1 LLLTAGNETTT
12 NLLGNG
18 LFELLSRPEQAAR
31 LRREPA
37 MIPSA
42 VEECLRY
49 QSPVQFIGRI
59 AIADTDCAGTP
70 IRRGQL
76 VLAVMGA
83 ANRDPAHFP
92 DPDRFDVARKPNF
105 HLAFGY
111 GRHHCVGAELAL
123 FEGRMAFTTLFTEL
137 ETLEL
142 VPTELRHR
150 ENFNMR
156 CYETLPIRL
165 SA

>member
-1 LLLTAGNETTT
+1 
-12 NLLGNG
+12 
-18 LFELLSRPEQAAR
+18 
-31 LRREPA
+31 
-37 MIPSA
+37 
-42 VEECLRY
+42 
-49 QSPVQFIGRI
+49 
-59 AIADTDCAGTP
+59 
-70 IRRGQL
+70 
-76 VLAVMGA
+76 MGA

-92 DPDRFDVARKPNF
+92 DPDRFDIARKPNF

-111 GRHHCVGAELAL
+111 GHHRCVGSELAL
-123 FEGRMAFTTLFTEL
+123 FEARMAFTTLFTEL

-165 SA
+165 AT